1 MQIEIIG
8 NGGREHALAWKLTNE
23 NCTIEK
29 DSDFVIIGPEV
40 PIAKGLVEQL
50 QSQNKTVFAPSKLAG
65 RLETSKVWAKK
76 FMQRNNIPTAD
87 FKVYNRD
94 EIESVLSFW
103 QSKPDTIVVKEDG
116 LCGGK
121 GVAICKTVKEKRNA
135 KLDYSTN
142 KFKADSDQILLER
155 FIRGQEASCFV
166 LTDGKHYKMLP
177 YCQDHKRVGDNDTG
191 PNTGGMGAYA
201 PAPIITKDLDKRIKK
216 EIIEPTL
223 AGMNAEDC
231 SYKGILYIGLM
242 IVNGDPYVI
251 EYNVRFGDPE
261 CQVLMLMLKSDL
273 MPYLKACT
281 DGTLNKL
288 PKPKFY
294 PGSAIT
300 VCMCS
305 EGYPD
310 EYKTGYEIQGLQNS
324 FDNVEIFHAGTKQ
337 QDDKTYTHGG
347 RVLNV
352 TARANTLA
360 NAQKIVYDACDKISW
375 TGSFYRKDIGN
386 KAL

>member
-1 MQIEIIG
+1 MQIEIVG

-23 NCTIEK
+23 NCTIKK

-40 PIAKGLVEQL
+40 PIAQGLVEQL
-50 QSQNKTVFAPSKLAG
+50 KNQNKTVFAPSKLAG

-76 FMQRNNIPTAD
+76 FMHRNNIPTAD
-87 FKVYNRD
+87 FKVYNRN

-155 FIRGQEASCFV
+155 FIRGEEASCFV

-201 PAPIITKDLDKRIKK
+201 PAPIITKELDRRIKK
-216 EIIEPTL
+216 QIIEPTL

-231 SYKGILYIGLM
+231 TYTGILYIGLM

-261 CQVLMLMLKSDL
+261 CQVLMMMLKSDL

-288 PKPKFY
+288 PKPKLH

-305 EGYPD
+305 EGYPSD
-310 EYKTGYEIQGLQNS
+310 YKTGYEIQGLQNS
-324 FDNVEIFHAGTKQ
+324 FDDVEIFHAGTKQ
-337 QDDKTYTHGG
+337 QDDKTYTDGG

-360 NAQKIVYDACDKISW
+360 NAQKKVYDACDKISW

>member
-231 SYKGILYIGLM
+231 TYKGILYIGLM